1 MAEPLT
7 FTIYDPLDPEKDRKV
22 NGWVYKDWSIENLA
36 LFISKLG
43 FPITNTLPGQKEGYS
58 GTTIIDSSATC
69 DIDWRKLNL
78 AGTIDWTD
86 CALENLNE
94 VYGECLE
101 ANWDGYGASPIFPEA
116 YFEASKLLRIIPNS
130 YPMPDILPE
139 SDGGIGLEWYKER
152 DFSFVI
158 SVGGK
163 NIITYVGR
171 FGKNNEIYGTEY
183 FKDSVSKIILDG
195 LRRLFSTIE

>member
-1 MAEPLT
+1 MAEALT
-7 FTIYDPLDPEKDRKV
+7 LPIYNALDIDRTDREPDY
-22 NGWVYKDWSIENLA
+22 GRLMVYLDK
-36 LFISKLG
+36 FISGLG
-43 FPITNTLPGQKEGYS
+43 
-58 GTTIIDSSATC
+58 
-69 DIDWRKLNL
+69 DIDRSKLDL
-78 AGTIDWTD
+78 AGTVDWTKY
-86 CALENLNE
+86 ALESLNE
-94 VYGECLE
+94 VYEECSE
-101 ANWDGYGASPIFPEA
+101 ANWDGYDATPISLEA
-116 YFEASKLLRIIPNS
+116 YFEASKLLRIIPAS
-130 YPMPDILPE
+130 FPMPEILPE
-139 SDGGIGLEWYKER
+139 PSGEIGLEWYKER

>member
-7 FTIYDPLDPEKDRKV
+7 LPIYNLDLNSAENEWD
-22 NGWVYKDWSIENLA
+22 YKNRTMTNLA
-36 LFISKLG
+36 NFIARLFLAIPDTLPSQRWEHSNVTYY
-43 FPITNTLPGQKEGYS
+43 FDNTLDLG
-58 GTTIIDSSATC
+58 
-69 DIDWRKLNL
+69 
-78 AGTIDWTD
+78 GTIDWTD
-86 CALENLNE
+86 CALKSLNE
-94 VYGECLE
+94 VYDECLE

-116 YFEASKLLRIIPNS
+116 YFEASKLLRIIPAS
-130 YPMPDILPE
+130 FPMPEILPE
-139 SDGGIGLEWYKER
+139 PSGEIGLEWYKER

-163 NIITYVGR
+163 NIITYAGR